1 MAEKVK
7 TLHILVIGRVQ
18 SVGFRACVR
27 RIASD
32 MNIRGT
38 VMNLPDGKVQIYATG
53 DPMIL
58 EKFVSMLYGCPRA
71 QVRDIRA
78 TEIAPKVY
86 EEFSIIKG
94 EGGIS
99 TGL

>member
-1 MAEKVK
+1 MK

-18 SVGFRACVR
+18 GVGFRACVR

-53 DPMIL
+53 EPIML
-58 EKFVSMLYGCPRA
+58 EKFLSMLYGCPRA
-71 QVRDIRA
+71 QVRDIR
-78 TEIAPKVY
+78 TTVIADKSFKD
-86 EEFSIIKG
+86 FSIIKSNG
-94 EGGIS
+94 RIS
-99 TGL
+99 TGP